1 MANILVFDS
10 GMGGLTVYREIRRT
24 LPAHNYVY
32 CFDNAHFPY
41 GELSEP
47 DLIVACCRLVSH
59 MVAEHAIDLV
69 VIACNTASTI
79 ALPSL
84 REVLSIPVVGVVPAI
99 KPAAALTH
107 NGCIGLLA
115 TPGTVSRAYTHTLI
129 AQFAPGKRVLLKGV
143 TELVIEAEQKLAGR
157 PVNMALLKEVLADWM
172 EGEEVP
178 DTLVL
183 GCTHFPLLNDEIRQ
197 LMPECQL
204 VDSGN
209 AVARRVAHLLASN
222 VSAQADAGWGKAY
235 CTRLD
240 MEARKLTAPLQAW
253 GLSSL
258 QEVVF

>member
-32 CFDNAHFPY
+32 CFDNANFPY

-47 DLIVACCRLVSH
+47 ALIAACCRLVSH
-59 MVAEHAIDLV
+59 MVAANAIDLV

-79 ALPSL
+79 ALPAL
-84 REVLSIPVVGVVPAI
+84 RETLKVPVVGVVPAI

-129 AQFAPGKRVLLKGV
+129 AQFAPGKRVLLKGA
-143 TELVIEAEQKLAGR
+143 TELVIEAEHKLAGR
-157 PVNMALLKEVLADWM
+157 PVNMALLREVLADWLD
-172 EGEEVP
+172 EAVVP

-183 GCTHFPLLNDEIRQ
+183 GCTHFPLLDDEIRQ
-197 LMPECQL
+197 LMPDCQL
-204 VDSGN
+204 VDSGS
-209 AVARRVAHLLASN
+209 AVARRVAHLL
-222 VSAQADAGWGKAY
+222 VDAPTSMREEGKGRAY

-240 MEARKLTAPLQAW
+240 AQAQKLTTPLQAW

-258 QEVVF
+258 EEVEF

>member
-10 GMGGLTVYREIRRT
+10 GMGGLTVYHEIRRA
-24 LPAHNYVY
+24 LPAHNYFY

-47 DLIVACCRLVSH
+47 DLIAACTRLVSH
-59 MVAEHAIDLV
+59 MVAEQAIDLV

-79 ALPSL
+79 ALPAL
-84 REVLSIPVVGVVPAI
+84 REALTVPVVGVVPAI
-99 KPAAALTH
+99 KPAAALTR

-115 TPGTVSRAYTHTLI
+115 TPGTVSREYTHSLI
-129 AQFAPGKRVLLKGV
+129 AQFAPGKRVLLKGA
-143 TELVIEAEQKLAGR
+143 TELVIEAEHKLAGR

-172 EGEEVP
+172 EGEVVP

-183 GCTHFPLLNDEIRQ
+183 GCTHFPLLGEEINQ
-197 LMPECQL
+197 LMPDCQL
-204 VDSGN
+204 VDSGS
-209 AVARRVAHLLASN
+209 AVARRVADLLGSQQS
-222 VSAQADAGWGKAY
+222 VGQSGRGKAY

-240 MEARKLTAPLQAW
+240 AEAQKLTAPLQAW

-258 QEVVF
+258 EEAEV

>member
-24 LPAHNYVY
+24 LPAHNYLY

-47 DLIVACCRLVSH
+47 DLIAACCRLVTH
-59 MVAEHAIDLV
+59 MVAEHRIDLV

-84 REVLSIPVVGVVPAI
+84 REALTVPVVGVVPAI
-99 KPAAALTH
+99 KPAAALTR

-115 TPGTVSRAYTHTLI
+115 TPGTVSRAYTHELI
-129 AQFAPGKRVLLKGV
+129 AQFAPGKRVLLKGA
-143 TELVIEAEQKLAGR
+143 TELVIEAEHKLAGR
-157 PVNMALLKEVLADWM
+157 PVNMGLLREVLADWL
-172 EGEEVP
+172 EGEDAP

-204 VDSGN
+204 VDSGS
-209 AVARRVAHLLASN
+209 AVARRVAHLLASLPTN
-222 VSAQADAGWGKAY
+222 LAEGGQGRAY

-240 MEARKLTAPLQAW
+240 AQAQKLTAPLQAW

-258 QEVVF
+258 EEVVY